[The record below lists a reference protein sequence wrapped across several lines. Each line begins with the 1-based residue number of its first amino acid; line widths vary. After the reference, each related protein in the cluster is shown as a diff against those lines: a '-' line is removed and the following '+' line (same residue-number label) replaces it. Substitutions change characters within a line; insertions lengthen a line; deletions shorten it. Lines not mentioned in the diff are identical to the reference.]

1 MASTAG
7 AHAVSSRVWIKKLDE
22 VCVWAE
28 CEVVGTAG
36 DRLRV
41 RMHDGEVKA
50 VAVSTAIPKNPVCE
64 EGADDLAALT
74 HLDEP
79 NVLHNLKLRFSASQ
93 IYTWTGRIL
102 MAINPWRKIDG
113 LYSAERLN
121 HYCAASADSSCPTP
135 HVFAVADQAYRG
147 MMDDG
152 RRQCILVSGDSGSG
166 KTETTK
172 YLMQQL
178 AAASSLAGG
187 ASRDASSAEPS
198 TEQQVLDSN
207 PLLEAFGN
215 AKTLR
220 NNNSS
225 RFGKFLTLQFESDDS
240 TRRPKIGGACIQT
253 YLLEKSRVVR
263 VAAGER
269 NYHIFHQLHQAASC
283 EPGGASPVPD
293 VWHHL
298 DIKGGAFR
306 ILGEAIEDTDDH
318 QRFSNMQDALLSIG
332 VAPAEWNDVLH
343 ALAGLLHLGNLE
355 FLADTE
361 RKGSSDVDTAV
372 LTQMK
377 SASIAARLLACTDE
391 ALTASVLSRK
401 VRTVEETV
409 TVNNSREQAETARD
423 SLLKAIYGK
432 IFDWLIERINLSL
445 TRNSCKLKP
454 QGAEHESAGQCELQI
469 GILDIFGFE
478 SFGTNG
484 FEQFCINY
492 ANEKLQ
498 LQFNNFVF
506 KLEQNEYEREKI
518 SWTHIDFND
527 NQPCID
533 VIESWPGGL
542 LATLDEECKIPR
554 GSDSGFAAK
563 VRATKNPHI
572 QCPKTSME
580 VFTVLHYAGAVSY
593 NSKGFLERNKVR
605 SFCCTMIELDCST
618 TSSRTCM
625 SRKILL
631 APHCLETK
639 IEHGLHP
646 VAANLMITVS
656 VTGLP
661 WQ

>member
-1 MASTAG
+1 MLAAQRGAGDRGSGRPEGAGGNTASMASTAG
-7 AHAVSSRVWIKKLDE
+7 AYAVSSSVWLPHPDPA
-22 VCVWAE
+22 CVWAE

-36 DRLRV
+36 LDLLRV
-41 RMHDGEVKA
+41 RTHDGQVTA
-50 VAVSTAIPKNPVCE
+50 VAASTAIPKNPVGE

-79 NVLHNLKLRFSASQ
+79 NVLHNLKLRFSSGQ

-102 MAINPWRKIDG
+102 MALNPWRTIDG

-135 HVFAVADQAYRG
+135 HVFAVAEQAYRG

-187 ASRDASSAEPS
+187 ATRDASSAKAS

-253 YLLEKSRVVR
+253 YLLEKSRVVC

-269 NYHIFHQLHQAASC
+269 NYHIFHQLCQAASC
-283 EPGGASPVPD
+283 EPGEAPPVPNG
-293 VWHHL
+293 L

-306 ILGEAIEDTDDH
+306 ILGEAIEDMDDH
-318 QRFSNMQDALLSIG
+318 QRFSKMQDALMSIG
-332 VAPAEWNDVLH
+332 VAPEEWNYVLH

-372 LTQMK
+372 LTQTK

-409 TVNNSREQAETARD
+409 TINNSREQAETARD

-445 TRNSCKLKP
+445 TRNSGKLKP
-454 QGAEHESAGQCELQI
+454 QGAEHESALQSELQI

-533 VIESWPGGL
+533 VIESWPGGI

-554 GSDSGFAAK
+554 GSDSGFASK
-563 VRATKNPHI
+563 VRATKNLHI
-572 QCPKTSME
+572 QCPKTCME

-593 NSKGFLERNKVR
+593 NSKGFLERNKVG
-605 SFCCTMIELDCST
+605 SFCCTMIALDCST
-618 TSSRTCM
+618 TCFTHM
-625 SRKILL
+625 
-631 APHCLETK
+631 HE
-639 IEHGLHP
+639 
-646 VAANLMITVS
+646 
-656 VTGLP
+656 
-661 WQ
+661 

>member
-293 VWHHL
+293 VWHQL

>member
-580 VFTVLHYAGAVSY
+580 VFTVMHYAGAVSY